1 MRRKYE
7 SDADLFDNLRRK
19 RIRKEQS
26 SSPNKL
32 ILIGNNDSW
41 NDPFNES
48 VQSNSSNTSQ
58 PPSKQVLHFR
68 RLLKD
73 QLTSVQVQQMRQQQG
88 QMTQQQGQMT
98 QQQGQMTQQQ
108 GQITQQQGQI
118 LQQQEQTLRP
128 DSPER
133 GDLVAA
139 DVEIVDSPFKFINI
153 ETLPTNS
160 TLRNYL
166 SQVGSSENSNQE
178 AITYSVQE
186 ESVKEIVV
194 PSVYN
199 SPKKKLLET
208 NSPPPILRRKPKK
221 LLTPN
226 PNVQMHAI
234 SRLDSRDLS
243 SGVTPIKALPFSPSQ
258 FLNSPAGISFAQF
271 DSTPLRHTT
280 HKEWSASPLLNTP
293 TPGNPNIT
301 PGNAT
306 IRNNTPK
313 TPTPFKIA
321 MAEIG
326 KKSGLN
332 YEPSS
337 PGLLVEDI
345 TEMIKREENSETTVH
360 LNDSLLSAAAEHEA
374 NNQVNDSGIGS
385 LKRRCSEGSQGKEN
399 LPGVH
404 KKARKALATSWGTA
418 TSTPHS
424 HTLVPEV
431 AFIVETPSKTL
442 AGDSSVM
449 FSPPSIVK
457 HSLLEE
463 STSLH
468 SLMSTENTPETSK
481 YEDLDIEAVISE
493 KTKVQH
499 GSSYPTNP
507 TPNTLPDNELILYQN
522 MYENQN
528 VFRDVTNLESPR
540 SFARLNADR
549 LRTIHSSN
557 DLASENNLIAPKE
570 VLANVFADH
579 IYKVTNQKP
588 STSRIDEILT
598 NKMMGNG
605 KSSEYGKEN
614 QWWQMEN
621 KDTGQTDSNIFT
633 NEYYIFNDGYV
644 E

>member
-493 KTKVQH
+493 KTKVRRNSEPILVKKSAVRSIKFDQ
-499 GSSYPTNP
+499 
-507 TPNTLPDNELILYQN
+507 ELKDIREEKPVSFILGGKIDKWETFACGRTQDQLDLTILAHQYL
-522 MYENQN
+522 
-528 VFRDVTNLESPR
+528 RKTALKPR
-540 SFARLNADR
+540 SLN
-549 LRTIHSSN
+549 
-557 DLASENNLIAPKE
+557 
-570 VLANVFADH
+570 F
-579 IYKVTNQKP
+579 
-588 STSRIDEILT
+588 
-598 NKMMGNG
+598 
-605 KSSEYGKEN
+605 
-614 QWWQMEN
+614 
-621 KDTGQTDSNIFT
+621 
-633 NEYYIFNDGYV
+633 
-644 E
+644 